1 MCNELYITDIISAWP
16 CNATIPWNYSPRAI
30 ASPYFPYASVT
41 DIDCYLK
48 IEAPQGRQL
57 DLVFSTFFSQDDL
70 CRHQDGGITIYDGT
84 SERSV
89 ELSRLCTSD
98 NFVNSRFR
106 SSDGYLFIRFATGS
120 IPFAFKAVYDIS
132 KLSYNVLKDL
142 TGIETKFLD

>member
-1 MCNELYITDIISAWP
+1 MCNELCLTGVITAWP

-106 SSDGYLFIRFATGS
+106 SSDGYLYIRFATGS

-132 KLSYNVLKDL
+132 KLS
-142 TGIETKFLD
+142 